1 MTLRLTLST
10 ALAAIALAAACRAA
24 APAPVPVDT
33 RNDQCRHCQMMVS
46 SRLFAS
52 EIVAPGEE
60 PLFFDDLGCLAAWLQ
75 EKPLATGAVIYVADH
90 RTGDW
95 VPATRAVFS
104 RVPNVETPMGSRI
117 VAHADEMSRS
127 QDQAASGGT
136 VLSREEA
143 LGPGS
148 ATR

>member
-1 MTLRLTLST
+1 MTRRLDLSVT
-10 ALAAIALAAACRAA
+10 IAALALLTASCRS
-24 APAPVPVDT
+24 APAPAAVDT

-52 EIVAPGEE
+52 QIVAPGEE

-75 EKPLATGAVIYVADH
+75 EKPLAKEAVIYVADH

-104 RVPNVETPMGSRI
+104 RVPNLETPMGSHV
-117 VAHADEMSRS
+117 VAHDSEVSRS
-127 QDQAASGGT
+127 QDQMASGGT